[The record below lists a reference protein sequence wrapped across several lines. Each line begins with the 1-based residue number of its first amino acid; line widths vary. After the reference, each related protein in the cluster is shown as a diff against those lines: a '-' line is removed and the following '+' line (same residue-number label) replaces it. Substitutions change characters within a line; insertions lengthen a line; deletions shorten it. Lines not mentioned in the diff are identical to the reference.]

1 MAASRQESRHTVT
14 QEQGERI
21 DGGGGR
27 QQFDKKRGGG
37 GGYWRE
43 KDLKTRAHRQVFR
56 LCDALEKSDTAENL
70 TTTRPPQRCLRAL
83 RMLTDSDAL
92 RMRL

>member
-1 MAASRQESRHTVT
+1 M
-14 QEQGERI
+14 GE
-21 DGGGGR
+21 GGGSNSTR
-27 QQFDKKRGGG
+27 SGG